1 MSDAAE
7 PTVGCESESPYS
19 KAIHA
24 GMNPAIGPAI
34 PISKSAAREGIGL
47 LMRMKAPSVPIR
59 LGNGTKN
66 GGVAYTR

>member
-1 MSDAAE
+1 
-7 PTVGCESESPYS
+7 
-19 KAIHA
+19 
-24 GMNPAIGPAI
+24 MNPAIGPAI
-34 PISKSAAREGIGL
+34 PMSKSAAREGIGL